1 LQPIAASATRWKRQL
16 TEGAELSGSGVSLG
30 LLGSVELRRDGVLVP
45 VGAAKKRMILA
56 VLGLS
61 GGEVVSADRLI
72 DALWG
77 ERPPPSSGKALQVY
91 VSQLR
96 DAVEPNRR
104 APSVIV
110 SQAPGYALA
119 LAPQAVDVRV
129 FERLWDE
136 GRRLRGSDS
145 PDSAAEVLARALALW
160 RGPPLADLAYEEAFT
175 QDVSRL
181 EEMRWTCLEDRIDAD
196 LAAGRHADVIADL
209 EELTHRYPLRERACG
224 LLMLAYYRSGRQA
237 DALHAYRRMRAT
249 LVGEL
254 GLQPSRVLAEL
265 ERRILQQD
273 PALDETVV
281 RASPRRATG
290 PAPQM
295 RTILAVGE
303 SAGSLTGL
311 LQVASPL
318 ARGTGAELVVVSV
331 LPDPI
336 VQGVDVLAAATR
348 ELSDLRARLEE
359 DGVVAR
365 VAAFSTPTPGADLV
379 KFAAH
384 HDVAMIIAN
393 GASIG
398 GRWRTTISEL
408 LASATCDVVLSFRDG
423 DPPPRTT
430 VLVPFG
436 GGEHDWAALELAA
449 ELARLADVPLVL
461 AGAAAQAGA
470 DASRML
476 AVASLIVQRTFGLTP
491 EPVIVASGAAG
502 VLERARGARL
512 IVVGVSAR
520 YRSDGLGH
528 SREMIVR
535 EARVPVL
542 AVRHG
547 RRPGLLAPPER
558 LTRFGWSLSS

>member
-1 LQPIAASATRWKRQL
+1 
-16 TEGAELSGSGVSLG
+16 VSLG
-30 LLGSVELRRDGVLVP
+30 LLGPVELRRNGVVVP
-45 VGAAKKRMILA
+45 VGATKKRMILA

-61 GGEVVSADRLI
+61 GGDVVSTDRLI
-72 DALWG
+72 DAVWG
-77 ERPPPSSGKALQVY
+77 ARPPPSAGKALQVY

-96 DAVEPNRR
+96 DAVEPTRH
-104 APSVIV
+104 APRVIV

-119 LAPQAVDVRV
+119 LPPQAVDVRV

-136 GRRLRGSDS
+136 GRRLRTSES
-145 PDSAAEVLARALALW
+145 PASAAEVLSRALALW

-196 LAAGRHADVIADL
+196 LAAGRHSDVIADL
-209 EELTHRYPLRERACG
+209 EELSHRYPLRERACE

-254 GLQPSRVLAEL
+254 GLEPSRALVEL

-273 PALDETVV
+273 PALNEAAAEAV
-281 RASPRRATG
+281 PRGT
-290 PAPQM
+290 PQL

-303 SAGSLTGL
+303 PAGNLTDL
-311 LQVASPL
+311 LQVGAPL

-331 LPDPI
+331 LPAT
-336 VQGVDVLAAATR
+336 VHGVDSLASATR
-348 ELSDLRARLEE
+348 GLVDRRGRLEA

-365 VAAFSTPTPGADLV
+365 VAAFSTPTPGADIV

-384 HDVAMIIAN
+384 HDVAMILAN
-393 GASIG
+393 GANTG
-398 GRWRTTISEL
+398 GRWRSTISEL
-408 LASATCDVVLSFRDG
+408 LSSAACDVVLSFPSADQPSG
-423 DPPPRTT
+423 AA

-449 ELARLADVPLVL
+449 HLARLRDAPLVL
-461 AGAAAQAGA
+461 AGAGAPGGA

-476 AVASLIVQRTFGLTP
+476 AVASLIIQRTIGVIP
-491 EPVIVASGAAG
+491 EPVIIASGAAG
-502 VLERARGARL
+502 VLDHARGAGL

-520 YRSDGLGH
+520 YRTEGLGH
-528 SREMIVR
+528 TRETIVR
-535 EARVPVL
+535 EAGVPVL

-558 LTRFGWSLSS
+558 LTRFGWSLAT

>member
-1 LQPIAASATRWKRQL
+1 
-16 TEGAELSGSGVSLG
+16 LSTSGVSLG
-30 LLGSVELRRDGVLVP
+30 LLGPVELRRDGVVVP

-72 DALWG
+72 DTVWG
-77 ERPPPSSGKALQVY
+77 ERPPPSAGKALQVY

-96 DAVEPNRR
+96 DAAEPARH
-104 APSVIV
+104 APSVII

-119 LAPQAVDVRV
+119 LPPQAVDVRV

-136 GRRLRGSDS
+136 GRRLRASES
-145 PDSAAEVLARALALW
+145 PDTSADVLSRALALW

-209 EELTHRYPLRERACG
+209 EDLTHRYPLRERARG
-224 LLMLAYYRSGRQA
+224 LLMLAYYRSGRQS

-254 GLQPSRVLAEL
+254 GLEPSRALAEL
-265 ERRILQQD
+265 ERQILQQD
-273 PALDETVV
+273 PALDEAVARPV
-281 RASPRRATG
+281 PRRAAG
-290 PAPQM
+290 PASQT

-303 SAGSLTGL
+303 SVGSLTGL

-318 ARGTGAELVVVSV
+318 ARATGAELVIVTV
-331 LPDPI
+331 LPAPTAEEADA
-336 VQGVDVLAAATR
+336 LAAATR
-348 ELSDLRARLEE
+348 ELSDRGARLEDE
-359 DGVVAR
+359 GVVAR

-384 HDVAMIIAN
+384 HDVAMILAN
-393 GASIG
+393 GANTDD
-398 GRWRTTISEL
+398 RWPATISEL
-408 LASATCDVVLSFRDG
+408 LSSAACDVVLSFPSR
-423 DPPPRTT
+423 DPPAGAAI
-430 VLVPFG
+430 LVPFG

-449 ELARLADVPLVL
+449 HLARLRDAPLVIT
-461 AGAAAQAGA
+461 GAASEGGA

-476 AVASLIVQRTFGLTP
+476 AVASLIVQRTVGVIP
-491 EPVIVASGAAG
+491 EPVIVAPGAAG
-502 VLERARGARL
+502 ILDHARGAEL

-520 YRSDGLGH
+520 YGTEGLGH
-528 SREMIVR
+528 TRETIVR
-535 EARVPVL
+535 EASVPVL

-547 RRPGLLAPPER
+547 RRPGLLTPPER
-558 LTRFGWSLSS
+558 LTRFGWSLST

>member
-1 LQPIAASATRWKRQL
+1 MSTI
-16 TEGAELSGSGVSLG
+16 GVSLG
-30 LLGSVELRRDGVLVP
+30 LLGPVELRRDGVVVP

-72 DALWG
+72 DAVWG
-77 ERPPPSSGKALQVY
+77 ERPPPSAGKALQVS

-96 DAVEPNRR
+96 DAVEPTRR
-104 APSVIV
+104 APSVII

-119 LAPQAVDVRV
+119 LPPQAVDVRV

-136 GRRLRGSDS
+136 GRRLRASES
-145 PDSAAEVLARALALW
+145 PDSAADVLSRALALW

-196 LAAGRHADVIADL
+196 LAAGRHAGAIADL
-209 EELTHRYPLRERACG
+209 EDLTHRYPLRERACG

-249 LVGEL
+249 LVGDL
-254 GLQPSRVLAEL
+254 GLEPSRALAEL
-265 ERRILQQD
+265 ERQILQQN
-273 PALDETVV
+273 PALDEAVAGPV
-281 RASPRRATG
+281 LRRAAG
-290 PAPQM
+290 PASQM
-295 RTILAVGE
+295 RTIMAVGE

-318 ARGTGAELVVVSV
+318 ARASGAELVVVSA
-331 LPDPI
+331 LPPPAAEEADA
-336 VQGVDVLAAATR
+336 LAAATR
-348 ELSDLRARLEE
+348 ELSDRRARLEDE
-359 DGVVAR
+359 GVVAR
-365 VAAFSTPTPGADLV
+365 VAAFSTPTPGTDLV

-384 HDVAMIIAN
+384 HDVAMILTN
-393 GASIG
+393 GANTDD
-398 GRWRTTISEL
+398 RWPSTISEL
-408 LASATCDVVLSFRDG
+408 LSSAACDVVLSFSNG
-423 DPPPRTT
+423 DPPSGAA

-436 GGEHDWAALELAA
+436 GGQHDWAALELAA
-449 ELARLADVPLVL
+449 YLARLSDAPLVL
-461 AGAAAQAGA
+461 VGAAAQGGA

-476 AVASLIVQRTFGLTP
+476 AVASLIVQRTFGVIP
-491 EPVIVASGAAG
+491 EPVIVAPGAAG
-502 VLERARGARL
+502 VLDRAPGAGL

-520 YRSDGLGH
+520 YGTEGLGH
-528 SREMIVR
+528 TRETIVR
-535 EARVPVL
+535 EAAVPVL

-547 RRPGLLAPPER
+547 RRPGLLTPPEG
-558 LTRFGWSLSS
+558 LTRFGWSLST